1 MFERADQVLDRLRRV
16 RSGTRAEEFRNR
28 SGVADEMSS
37 LFRRKK
43 GKTVS
48 TKCSS
53 TWTHRFVCLSR
64 YDQSTIPTTAVE
76 KDNLISAGLGEK
88 KVIIED
94 ADCNADKFREIL
106 LTTFPKLIEGG
117 GYQLC
122 KCKPNSREL
131 EALSSTALRSPRV
144 LQSLGGNSRTY
155 IRPLQKDL
163 DLCKSGP
170 SDDVRAH

>member
-16 RSGTRAEEFRNR
+16 RSGIRAEEFRNR
-28 SGVADEMSS
+28 SGRKRVADEMSS

-48 TKCSS
+48 TKRSS

-106 LTTFPKLIEGG
+106 LFFDEHSLSSSDRRRVSFCANAVSKFLNSYSRANTAIVGPLNVKITQG
-117 GYQLC
+117 LC
-122 KCKPNSREL
+122 KAK
-131 EALSSTALRSPRV
+131 
-144 LQSLGGNSRTY
+144 GGT
-155 IRPLQKDL
+155 LT
-163 DLCKSGP
+163 
-170 SDDVRAH
+170 